1 MNDQQY
7 NAIKAV
13 ALRMFQQLPS
23 DKLNSPQVQTILQAI
38 QNDDHE
44 TGQRI
49 ASNFCQSYGV
59 TKEQGINNA
68 LSMFGFN
75 KK

>member
-1 MNDQQY
+1 MNEIPYD
-7 NAIKAV
+7 AAKAF
-13 ALRMFQQLPS
+13 ALRMFQQLPP
-23 DKLNSPQVQTILQAI
+23 DKLHSPQIQAILQAI

-44 TGQRI
+44 TGQKI

-59 TKEQGINNA
+59 TKEQALNNA
-68 LSMFGFN
+68 LSMLGSM

>member
-7 NAIKAV
+7 NVIKAV
-13 ALRMFQQLPS
+13 ALRMFQQLPP
-23 DKLNSPQVQTILQAI
+23 DKLNSPQIQTILQAI

-59 TKEQGINNA
+59 TKEQALNNA
-68 LSMFGFN
+68 LTMFGSNN
-75 KK
+75 K